1 MSYLIDTNV
10 ISELI
15 RPKPDVAVLDWF
27 ANTPDEALFLSA
39 LTLGEIRKG
48 VERMTRS
55 KDTQRR
61 EKLRLW
67 LEHDLRDW
75 FGPRIL
81 SIDSEVADHW
91 GRLLA
96 QAGRPMPAI
105 DSLLAAT
112 ALHHDLRLVTRNTR
126 DFDYAGLEVINP
138 WETETR

>member
-1 MSYLIDTNV
+1 MSYLIDTSV
-10 ISELI
+10 ILELV

-27 ANTPDEALFLSA
+27 ANTPDDALFLSA

-48 VERMTRS
+48 VEKLTRS
-55 KDTQRR
+55 DDTQRR

-81 SIDSEVADHW
+81 PIGPDVADHW

-96 QAGRPMPAI
+96 QAGRPVPAI
-105 DSLLAAT
+105 HSLLAAT
-112 ALHHDLRLVTRNTR
+112 ALQHDLRLVTRNTR
-126 DFDYAGLEVINP
+126 DFDYAGLEVVNP
-138 WETETR
+138 WETAAG

>member
-10 ISELI
+10 ISELA
-15 RPKPDVAVLDWF
+15 RPKPDAAVLDWF
-27 ANTPDEALFLSA
+27 GNTPDEALFLSV

-48 VERMTRS
+48 VE
-55 KDTQRR
+55 KLLEPQRR

-75 FGPRIL
+75 FGSRIL
-81 SIDSEVADHW
+81 PIGPSVADHW

-96 QAGRPMPAI
+96 QAGRPVPAI

-112 ALHHDLRLVTRNTR
+112 ALHHDLRLVTRNTK

-138 WETETR
+138 WETATR

>member
-1 MSYLIDTNV
+1 MSYLIDTN
-10 ISELI
+10 IIFELART
-15 RPKPDVAVLDWF
+15 RPDAAVLDWF

-48 VERMTRS
+48 VEKLTS
-55 KDTQRR
+55 PEDTARR
-61 EKLRLW
+61 ERLRLW

-81 SIDSEVADHW
+81 PIGPDVADHW

-96 QAGRPMPAI
+96 QVGRPVPAI

-138 WETETR
+138 WGVAAL

>member
-10 ISELI
+10 ISELV
-15 RPKPDVAVLDWF
+15 RPKPDAAVLDWF
-27 ANTPDEALFLSA
+27 SRTPDEAVFLSV
-39 LTLGEIRKG
+39 LSLGEIRKG
-48 VERMTRS
+48 VEKLTS
-55 KDTQRR
+55 PEEAPRR

-81 SIDSEVADHW
+81 PIGPDVADHW

-96 QAGRPMPAI
+96 QAGRPVPAI

-138 WETETR
+138 WATA

>member
-10 ISELI
+10 ISELV
-15 RPKPDVAVLDWF
+15 RPKPDAIVLDWF
-27 ANTPDEALFLSA
+27 SRTPDEALFLSV
-39 LTLGEIRKG
+39 LSLGEIRKG
-48 VERMTRS
+48 VEKLTS
-55 KDTQRR
+55 PEEAPRR

-75 FGPRIL
+75 FGSRIL
-81 SIDSEVADHW
+81 PIGPDVADHW

-96 QAGRPMPAI
+96 QAGRPVPAI

-138 WETETR
+138 WATA

>member
-1 MSYLIDTNV
+1 MSYLIDTSV
-10 ISELI
+10 ILELV

-27 ANTPDEALFLSA
+27 ANTPDDALFLSA

-48 VERMTRS
+48 VEKLTRS
-55 KDTQRR
+55 DDTQRR

-81 SIDSEVADHW
+81 PIGPDVADHW

-96 QAGRPMPAI
+96 QAGRPVPAI
-105 DSLLAAT
+105 HSLLAAT
-112 ALHHDLRLVTRNTR
+112 ALQHDLRLVTRNTR
-126 DFDYAGLEVINP
+126 DFDYAGLEVVNP
-138 WETETR
+138 WETTAG

>member
-1 MSYLIDTNV
+1 MSYLIDTCV
-10 ISELI
+10 ISELV

-48 VERMTRS
+48 VEKLTS
-55 KDTQRR
+55 TEDTQRR

-81 SIDSEVADHW
+81 SIGPDVADHW

-96 QAGRPMPAI
+96 QAGRPVPAI

-112 ALHHDLRLVTRNTR
+112 ALHHDLRLVTRNSR
-126 DFDYAGLEVINP
+126 DFDYAGLEVVNP
-138 WETETR
+138 WETAAG

>member
-1 MSYLIDTNV
+1 MSYLIDTSV
-10 ISELI
+10 ILELV

-27 ANTPDEALFLSA
+27 ANTPDDALFLSA

-48 VERMTRS
+48 VEKLTRS
-55 KDTQRR
+55 DDTQRR

-81 SIDSEVADHW
+81 PIGPDVADHW

-96 QAGRPMPAI
+96 QAGRPVPAI
-105 DSLLAAT
+105 HSLLAAT
-112 ALHHDLRLVTRNTR
+112 ALQHDLRLVTRNTR

-138 WETETR
+138 WETAAG